1 MPSPLP
7 PRPPGRPGDT
17 KEALYQ
23 ALQGAVSSEQEKR
36 KAQQRAR
43 KTGSSRRFMWTC
55 LLILAGVG
63 VWLGVARPDWVIP
76 TPPPP
81 HSVEF
86 QDASLR
92 MLLYMEARRIENY
105 RQSTGRLP
113 RTLADVG
120 VVPEGVDYTT
130 SSDGTFRLDGENGS
144 VRLTF
149 RSTDSVAPFLKN
161 SFEVLSRREVHP

>member
-1 MPSPLP
+1 LPSPP
-7 PRPPGRPGDT
+7 PKPPAKSGDT
-17 KEALYQ
+17 KEALYH
-23 ALQGAVSSEQEKR
+23 ALQGAVSSEQQKR
-36 KAQQRAR
+36 QGQRGAR
-43 KTGSSRRFMWTC
+43 PARSSRKLMWSC
-55 LLILAGVG
+55 LLILAGVS

-76 TPPPP
+76 APPPP

-105 RQSTGRLP
+105 RQANGQLP

-120 VVPEGVDYTT
+120 VVPVGVDYTT
-130 SSDGTFRLDGENGS
+130 YADGTFRLDGRSGS
-144 VRLTF
+144 IRLSF

-161 SFEVLSRREVHP
+161 SFEVLSRREVR